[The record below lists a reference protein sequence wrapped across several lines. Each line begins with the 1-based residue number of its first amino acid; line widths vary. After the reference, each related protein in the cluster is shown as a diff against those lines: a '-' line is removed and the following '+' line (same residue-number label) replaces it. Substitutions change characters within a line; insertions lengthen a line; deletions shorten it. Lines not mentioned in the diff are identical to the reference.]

1 MIKKIDNYDITNQ
14 IQNYFLTSVDDFCGI
29 QFKSF
34 WLPQFPVT
42 GEQVCSSSKKT

>member
-1 MIKKIDNYDITNQ
+1 MSLKYDYIKLATMIKKIDNYDITNQ

-34 WLPQFPVT
+34 
-42 GEQVCSSSKKT
+42 